1 MWIDSLKVT
10 GEYYL
15 EYTFGATNILL
26 GENGTGKSTFV
37 KLLLYILGVDIPD
50 FIDEISKYRFCDW
63 VCAEV
68 TTKTNNKFRIMR
80 KLPYADMIMV
90 TPYENGMPNDDDIL
104 ILNLEDYS
112 NFLLEEEQYSKE
124 KIGYGNG
131 QQASFRYR
139 FILRTAVVDQTT
151 PHGKILANLGGSGN
165 DYISNQ
171 GLINKAIIEEIL
183 KRNNSEE
190 KRIRLELKSKEKER
204 TSLRAKESLYKELLN
219 QYSNA
224 DEKYPKRIDAV
235 DKEMNQILQEKDN
248 LSTQQYRTLV
258 KLEHISDKNTEK
270 EIVALRAELNK
281 LKEKQ
286 TKAKLEMLD
295 IEDVLKKLHVELKD
309 LKSNIAATT
318 ILKDIPVTICP
329 VCLSELNEMEIESGL
344 CHNCKEHSK
353 EDVLEK
359 VAIYKKMVEDSIKEA
374 KSLIEQN
381 DVLLKDVNDE
391 IREKT
396 KKLNM
401 LQEKYL
407 NKLEEIKEP
416 LECLIQE
423 IKDKI
428 DVVTG
433 RYYRLSELRKNL
445 VEKNR
450 LTSEKDRLTQEI
462 KILREELEEASKKSS
477 NDILIFEKW
486 KTLYEDIFKE
496 IFSQTCSVS
505 ISSEDY
511 MPIINDNTMN
521 RISSESM
528 KLVARLSYVLSLYKL
543 QSYLE
548 NDIVNSVGL
557 VMFDSPKDKDL
568 DNDKYR
574 KFLNIVANNSEGQ
587 VFLTGSVMEREIYEE
602 AFDKGCFF
610 NFLTEDDR
618 LLKNTPRTEMN
629 DNSH

>member
-63 VCAEV
+63 VCAEI

-112 NFLLEEEQYSKE
+112 NFLLDEEQYSKE

-151 PHGKILANLGGSGN
+151 PHGKILASLGGSGN

-171 GLINKAIIEEIL
+171 GLINKAIIEDIL

-219 QYSNA
+219 EYSNA
-224 DEKYPKRIDAV
+224 DEKYPKLIDAV

-270 EIVALRAELNK
+270 EIVALRAKLNK

-295 IEDVLKKLHVELKD
+295 IEDVLKNLHAELKD

-318 ILKDIPVTICP
+318 ILKNIPVTICP

-381 DVLLKDVNDE
+381 DVFLKDVNDE
-391 IREKT
+391 IRDKT

-401 LQEKYL
+401 LQEKYF

-557 VMFDSPKDKDL
+557 VIFDSPKDKDL

-574 KFLNIVANNSEGQ
+574 KFLKIVADNSEGQ

-618 LLKNTPRTEMN
+618 LLKNRPCTDE
-629 DNSH
+629 

>member
-63 VCAEV
+63 VCAEI

-112 NFLLEEEQYSKE
+112 NFLLDEEQYSKE

-151 PHGKILANLGGSGN
+151 PHGKILASLGGSGN

-204 TSLRAKESLYKELLN
+204 TSLRTKESLYKELLN
-219 QYSNA
+219 EYSNA

-295 IEDVLKKLHVELKD
+295 IEDVLKKLHTELKD

-391 IREKT
+391 IKEKT

-486 KTLYEDIFKE
+486 KILYEDIFKE
-496 IFSQTCSVS
+496 IFSQTYSVS

-574 KFLNIVANNSEGQ
+574 KFLKIVADNSEGQ

-618 LLKNTPRTEMN
+618 LLKNTPRTDE
-629 DNSH
+629 

>member
-63 VCAEV
+63 VCAEI

-112 NFLLEEEQYSKE
+112 NFLLDEEQYSKE

-151 PHGKILANLGGSGN
+151 PHGKILASLGGSGN

-171 GLINKAIIEEIL
+171 GLINKAIIEDIL

-219 QYSNA
+219 EYSNA
-224 DEKYPKRIDAV
+224 DEKYPKLIDAV

-248 LSTQQYRTLV
+248 LSKQQYRTLV

-270 EIVALRAELNK
+270 EIVALRAKLNK

-295 IEDVLKKLHVELKD
+295 IEDVLKKLHAELKD

-318 ILKDIPVTICP
+318 ILKNIPVTICP

-391 IREKT
+391 IRDKT

-401 LQEKYL
+401 LQEKYF

-557 VMFDSPKDKDL
+557 VIFDSPKDKDL

-574 KFLNIVANNSEGQ
+574 KFLKIVADNSEGQ

-618 LLKNTPRTEMN
+618 LLKNRPCTDE
-629 DNSH
+629 

>member
-63 VCAEV
+63 VCAEI

-112 NFLLEEEQYSKE
+112 NFLLDEEQYSKE

-151 PHGKILANLGGSGN
+151 PHGKILASLGGSGN

-171 GLINKAIIEEIL
+171 GLINKAIIEDIL

-219 QYSNA
+219 EYSNA
-224 DEKYPKRIDAV
+224 DEKYPKLIDAV

-270 EIVALRAELNK
+270 EIVALRAKLNK

-295 IEDVLKKLHVELKD
+295 IEDVLKKLHAELKD

-318 ILKDIPVTICP
+318 ILKNIPVTICP

-391 IREKT
+391 IRDKT

-401 LQEKYL
+401 LQEKYF

-557 VMFDSPKDKDL
+557 VIFDSPKDKDL

-574 KFLNIVANNSEGQ
+574 KFLKIVADNSEGQ

-618 LLKNTPRTEMN
+618 LLKNRPCTDE
-629 DNSH
+629 

>member
-63 VCAEV
+63 VCAEI

-112 NFLLEEEQYSKE
+112 NFLLDEEQYSKE

-151 PHGKILANLGGSGN
+151 PHGKILASLGGSGN

-219 QYSNA
+219 EYSNA

-295 IEDVLKKLHVELKD
+295 IEDVLKKLHAELKD

-353 EDVLEK
+353 EDILEK

-396 KKLNM
+396 KKLNV

-445 VEKNR
+445 IEKNR

-486 KTLYEDIFKE
+486 KILYEDIFKE

-574 KFLNIVANNSEGQ
+574 KFLKIVADNSEGQ
-587 VFLTGSVMEREIYEE
+587 VFLTGSVMERAIYEE

-618 LLKNTPRTEMN
+618 LLKNTPRTDE
-629 DNSH
+629 

>member
-63 VCAEV
+63 VCAEI

-112 NFLLEEEQYSKE
+112 NFLLDEEQYSKE

-151 PHGKILANLGGSGN
+151 PHGKILASLGGSGN

-219 QYSNA
+219 EYSNA

-258 KLEHISDKNTEK
+258 KLEHISDKTAEK

-295 IEDVLKKLHVELKD
+295 IEDVLKKLYAELKD

-318 ILKDIPVTICP
+318 ILKNIPVTICP
-329 VCLSELNEMEIESGL
+329 VCLSELNEMEVESGL

-381 DVLLKDVNDE
+381 DVFLKDVNDE
-391 IREKT
+391 IRKKT

-574 KFLNIVANNSEGQ
+574 KFLKIVADNSEGQ

-602 AFDKGCFF
+602 AFEKRCFF
-610 NFLTEDDR
+610 SFLTEDDR
-618 LLKNTPRTEMN
+618 LLKNSPRTDE
-629 DNSH
+629 

>member
-63 VCAEV
+63 VCAEI

-112 NFLLEEEQYSKE
+112 NFLLDEEQYSKE

-151 PHGKILANLGGSGN
+151 PHGKILASLGGSGN

-171 GLINKAIIEEIL
+171 GLINKAIIEDIL

-190 KRIRLELKSKEKER
+190 NRIRLELKSKEKER

-219 QYSNA
+219 EYSNA
-224 DEKYPKRIDAV
+224 DEKYPKLIDAV

-270 EIVALRAELNK
+270 EIVALRAKLNK

-295 IEDVLKKLHVELKD
+295 IEDVLKKLHAELKD

-318 ILKDIPVTICP
+318 ILKNIPVTICP

-391 IREKT
+391 IRDKT

-401 LQEKYL
+401 LQEKYF

-557 VMFDSPKDKDL
+557 VIFDSPKDKDL

-574 KFLNIVANNSEGQ
+574 KFLKIVADNSEGQ

-618 LLKNTPRTEMN
+618 LLKNRPCTDE
-629 DNSH
+629 

>member
-63 VCAEV
+63 VCAEI

-112 NFLLEEEQYSKE
+112 NFLLDEEQYSKE

-151 PHGKILANLGGSGN
+151 PHGKILASLGGSGN

-171 GLINKAIIEEIL
+171 GLINKAIIEDIL

-219 QYSNA
+219 EYSNA
-224 DEKYPKRIDAV
+224 DEKYPKLIDAV
-235 DKEMNQILQEKDN
+235 DKEMNQILQEQDN

-270 EIVALRAELNK
+270 EIVALRAKLNK

-295 IEDVLKKLHVELKD
+295 IEDVLKKLHAELKD

-318 ILKDIPVTICP
+318 ILKNIPVTICP

-391 IREKT
+391 IRDKT

-401 LQEKYL
+401 LQEKYF

-557 VMFDSPKDKDL
+557 VIFDSPKDKDL

-574 KFLNIVANNSEGQ
+574 KFLKIVADNSEGQ

-618 LLKNTPRTEMN
+618 LLKNRPCTDE
-629 DNSH
+629 

>member
-295 IEDVLKKLHVELKD
+295 IEDVLKKLYAELKD

>member
-63 VCAEV
+63 VCAEI

-112 NFLLEEEQYSKE
+112 NFLLDEEQYSKE

-151 PHGKILANLGGSGN
+151 PHGKILASLGGSGN

-171 GLINKAIIEEIL
+171 GLINKAIIEDIL

-219 QYSNA
+219 EYSNA
-224 DEKYPKRIDAV
+224 DEKYPKLIDAV

-270 EIVALRAELNK
+270 EIVALRAKLNK

-295 IEDVLKKLHVELKD
+295 IEDVLKKLHAELKD

-318 ILKDIPVTICP
+318 ILKNIPVTICP

-391 IREKT
+391 IRDKT
-396 KKLNM
+396 KNLNM
-401 LQEKYL
+401 LKEKYF

-416 LECLIQE
+416 LEFLIQE

-557 VMFDSPKDKDL
+557 VIFDSPKDKDL

-574 KFLNIVANNSEGQ
+574 KFLKIVADNSEGQ

-618 LLKNTPRTEMN
+618 LLKNRPCTDE
-629 DNSH
+629 

>member
-10 GEYYL
+10 GEYHL

-37 KLLLYILGVDIPD
+37 KLLLYVLGVDVPD

-63 VCAEV
+63 ACAVVE
-68 TTKTNNKFRIMR
+68 TKTNKKFRIMR
-80 KLPYADMIMV
+80 KLPYADMVMV
-90 TPYENGMPNDDDIL
+90 TPYENDIPNDDDIV

-112 NFLLEEEQYSKE
+112 NFLLDEEQYSKE

-131 QQASFRYR
+131 QYASFRYR

-165 DYISNQ
+165 DYISSQ
-171 GLINKAIIEEIL
+171 GLINKAIIEEVL
-183 KRNNSEE
+183 KRNNSQE

-204 TSLRAKESLYKELLN
+204 TSIKTKESLYKELIN
-219 QYSNA
+219 EYINA
-224 DEKYPKRIDAV
+224 DEKYPKRIDGV
-235 DKEMNQILQEKDN
+235 DKEMNTILQEKEN
-248 LSTQQYRTLV
+248 LSTQQYQTLV
-258 KLEHISDKNTEK
+258 KLEHISDKATEK
-270 EIVALRAELNK
+270 KIIELRSELNK

-295 IEDVLKKLHVELKD
+295 IEDVLKKLQMELKD

-318 ILKDIPVTICP
+318 VLKDIPVTICP
-329 VCLSELNEMEIESGL
+329 VCLSELNEVEIENGL

-353 EDVLEK
+353 EDALEK
-359 VAIYKKMVEDSIKEA
+359 IAIYKKMIEDSITEA
-374 KSLIEQN
+374 KSLIKQN
-381 DVLLKDVNDE
+381 NILLKNVNDE
-391 IREKT
+391 ITEKT
-396 KKLNM
+396 KKLDL
-401 LQEKYL
+401 LQKKYL
-407 NKLEEIKEP
+407 KKLAEIKDP

-428 DVVTG
+428 DAITG
-433 RYYRLSELRKNL
+433 RYYRLGELRKNL

-450 LTSEKDRLTQEI
+450 LTSEKDRLAMEI
-462 KILREELEEASKKSS
+462 RMLYEELEEASKKSS
-477 NDILIFEKW
+477 NDILIFENW
-486 KTLYEDIFKE
+486 KILYEDIFKE
-496 IFSQTCSVS
+496 IFSQSCSVS

-543 QSYLE
+543 QSCLE
-548 NDIVNSVGL
+548 NDIVNPVGL

-574 KFLNIVANNSEGQ
+574 NFLKIVADNSNGQ
-587 VFLTGSVMEREIYEE
+587 VFLTGSVMDRKIYEE
-602 AFDKGCFF
+602 VFDRSCFF
-610 NFLTEDDR
+610 NYLTEDDR
-618 LLKNTPRTEMN
+618 LLKKDCTDE
-629 DNSH
+629 

>member
-63 VCAEV
+63 VCAEI

-112 NFLLEEEQYSKE
+112 NFLLDEEQYSKE

-151 PHGKILANLGGSGN
+151 PHGKILASLGGSGN

-171 GLINKAIIEEIL
+171 GLINKAIIEDIL

-219 QYSNA
+219 EYSNA
-224 DEKYPKRIDAV
+224 DEKYPKLIDAV

-270 EIVALRAELNK
+270 EIVALRAKLNK

-295 IEDVLKKLHVELKD
+295 IEDVLKKLHAELKD

-318 ILKDIPVTICP
+318 ILKNIPVTICP

-391 IREKT
+391 IRDKT

-450 LTSEKDRLTQEI
+450 LTSKKDRLTQEI

-557 VMFDSPKDKDL
+557 VIFDSPKDKDL

-574 KFLNIVANNSEGQ
+574 KFLKIVADNSEGQ

-618 LLKNTPRTEMN
+618 LLKNRPCTDE
-629 DNSH
+629 

>member
-63 VCAEV
+63 VCAEI

-112 NFLLEEEQYSKE
+112 NFLLDEEQYSKE

-151 PHGKILANLGGSGN
+151 PHGKILASLGGSGN

-171 GLINKAIIEEIL
+171 GLINKAIIEDIL

-219 QYSNA
+219 EYSNA
-224 DEKYPKRIDAV
+224 DEKYPKLIDAV

-270 EIVALRAELNK
+270 EIVALRAKLNK

-295 IEDVLKKLHVELKD
+295 IEDVLKKLHAELKD

-318 ILKDIPVTICP
+318 ILKNIPVTICP

-391 IREKT
+391 IRDKT

-557 VMFDSPKDKDL
+557 VIFDSPKDKDL

-574 KFLNIVANNSEGQ
+574 KFLKIVADNSEGQ

-618 LLKNTPRTEMN
+618 LLKNRPCIDE
-629 DNSH
+629 

>member
-63 VCAEV
+63 VCAEI

-112 NFLLEEEQYSKE
+112 NFLLDEEQYSKE

-219 QYSNA
+219 EYSNA

-286 TKAKLEMLD
+286 TKAKLEILD
-295 IEDVLKKLHVELKD
+295 IEDVLKKLHAELKD

-396 KKLNM
+396 KKLNK

-450 LTSEKDRLTQEI
+450 LTSEKDRLTEEI

-477 NDILIFEKW
+477 NDILIFENW

-528 KLVARLSYVLSLYKL
+528 KLVARLSYVLSLCKL

-574 KFLNIVANNSEGQ
+574 KFLKIVANNSEGQ

-602 AFDKGCFF
+602 AFDKECFF

-618 LLKNTPRTEMN
+618 LLKNTPRTDE
-629 DNSH
+629 

>member
-10 GEYYL
+10 GDYYL

-63 VCAEV
+63 VCAEI

-112 NFLLEEEQYSKE
+112 NFLLDEEQYSKE

-151 PHGKILANLGGSGN
+151 PHGKILASLGGSGN

-204 TSLRAKESLYKELLN
+204 TSLRTKETLYKELLN
-219 QYSNA
+219 EYSNA

-286 TKAKLEMLD
+286 TKSKLEMLD
-295 IEDVLKKLHVELKD
+295 IEDVLKKLHVELKN

-557 VMFDSPKDKDL
+557 VIFDSPKDKDL

-574 KFLNIVANNSEGQ
+574 KFLKIVADNSEGQ

-602 AFDKGCFF
+602 TFDKGCFF
-610 NFLTEDDR
+610 NSLTEDDR
-618 LLKNTPRTEMN
+618 LLKNTPRTDE
-629 DNSH
+629 

>member
-63 VCAEV
+63 VCAEI

-90 TPYENGMPNDDDIL
+90 TPYENGMSNDDDIF

-112 NFLLEEEQYSKE
+112 NFLLDEEQYSKE

-219 QYSNA
+219 EYSNA
-224 DEKYPKRIDAV
+224 DEKYPKRINAV

-270 EIVALRAELNK
+270 EIVALRAELNR

-295 IEDVLKKLHVELKD
+295 IEDVLKKLHAELKD

-329 VCLSELNEMEIESGL
+329 VCLSELNEMELESGL

-423 IKDKI
+423 IKDKL

-548 NDIVNSVGL
+548 IDIVNSVGL

-574 KFLNIVANNSEGQ
+574 KFLKIVANNSEGQ

-602 AFDKGCFF
+602 AFDKDCFF

-618 LLKNTPRTEMN
+618 LLKNTPRTDE
-629 DNSH
+629 

>member
-63 VCAEV
+63 VCAEI

-112 NFLLEEEQYSKE
+112 NFLLDEEQYSKE

-151 PHGKILANLGGSGN
+151 PHGKILASLGGSGN

-171 GLINKAIIEEIL
+171 GLINKAIIEDIL

-219 QYSNA
+219 EYSNA
-224 DEKYPKRIDAV
+224 DEKYPKLIDAV

-270 EIVALRAELNK
+270 EIVALRAKLNK

-295 IEDVLKKLHVELKD
+295 IEDVLKKLHAELKD

-318 ILKDIPVTICP
+318 ILKNIPVTICP

-391 IREKT
+391 IRDKT

-401 LQEKYL
+401 LQEKYF
-407 NKLEEIKEP
+407 NKLKEIKEP

-557 VMFDSPKDKDL
+557 VIFDSPKDKDL

-574 KFLNIVANNSEGQ
+574 KFLKIVADNSEGQ

-618 LLKNTPRTEMN
+618 LLKNRPCTDE
-629 DNSH
+629 

>member
-63 VCAEV
+63 VCAEI

-112 NFLLEEEQYSKE
+112 NFLLDEEQYSKE

-151 PHGKILANLGGSGN
+151 PHGKILASLGGSGN

-219 QYSNA
+219 EYSNA
-224 DEKYPKRIDAV
+224 DEKYPKRINAV

-270 EIVALRAELNK
+270 EIIALRAELNR

-295 IEDVLKKLHVELKD
+295 IEDVLKKLHAELKD

-329 VCLSELNEMEIESGL
+329 VCLSELNEMELESGL

-381 DVLLKDVNDE
+381 DVLLKDVNAE

-423 IKDKI
+423 IKDKL

-543 QSYLE
+543 QSYLK

-574 KFLNIVANNSEGQ
+574 KFLKIVANNSEGQ

-602 AFDKGCFF
+602 AFDKECFF

-618 LLKNTPRTEMN
+618 LLKNTPRT
-629 DNSH
+629 DK

>member
-63 VCAEV
+63 VCAEI

-112 NFLLEEEQYSKE
+112 NFLLDEEQYSKE

-151 PHGKILANLGGSGN
+151 PHGKILASLGGSGN

-219 QYSNA
+219 EYSNA

-295 IEDVLKKLHVELKD
+295 IEDVLKKLHAELKD

-353 EDVLEK
+353 EDILEK

-396 KKLNM
+396 KKLNV

-486 KTLYEDIFKE
+486 KILYEDIFKE

-543 QSYLE
+543 QLYLE

-557 VMFDSPKDKDL
+557 VIFDSPKDKDL

-574 KFLNIVANNSEGQ
+574 KFLKIVAGNSEGQ

-602 AFDKGCFF
+602 AFDKACFF

-618 LLKNTPRTEMN
+618 LLKNTPRTDE
-629 DNSH
+629 

>member
-63 VCAEV
+63 VCAEI

-112 NFLLEEEQYSKE
+112 NFLLDEEQYSKE

-151 PHGKILANLGGSGN
+151 PHGKILASLGGSGN

-219 QYSNA
+219 EYSNA

-295 IEDVLKKLHVELKD
+295 IEDVLKKLHAELKD

-329 VCLSELNEMEIESGL
+329 VCLSELNEMEMESGL

-353 EDVLEK
+353 EDILEK

-381 DVLLKDVNDE
+381 DVFLKDVNDE

-396 KKLNM
+396 KKLNV

-486 KTLYEDIFKE
+486 KILYEDIFKE

-557 VMFDSPKDKDL
+557 VIFDSPKDKDL

-574 KFLNIVANNSEGQ
+574 KFLKIVAGNSEGQ

-602 AFDKGCFF
+602 AFDKACFF

-618 LLKNTPRTEMN
+618 LLKNTPRTDE
-629 DNSH
+629 

>member
-63 VCAEV
+63 VCAEI

-112 NFLLEEEQYSKE
+112 NFLLDEEQYSKE

-151 PHGKILANLGGSGN
+151 PHGKILASLGGSGN

-171 GLINKAIIEEIL
+171 GLINKAIIEDIL

-219 QYSNA
+219 EYSNA
-224 DEKYPKRIDAV
+224 DEKYPKLIDAV

-270 EIVALRAELNK
+270 EIVALRAKLNK

-295 IEDVLKKLHVELKD
+295 IEDVLKKLHAELKD

-318 ILKDIPVTICP
+318 ILKNIPVTICP

-391 IREKT
+391 IRDKT

-401 LQEKYL
+401 LQEKYF

-450 LTSEKDRLTQEI
+450 LTSEKYRLTQEI

-557 VMFDSPKDKDL
+557 VIFDSPKDKDL

-574 KFLNIVANNSEGQ
+574 KFLKIVADNSEGQ

-618 LLKNTPRTEMN
+618 LLKNRPCTDE
-629 DNSH
+629 

>member
-1 MWIDSLKVT
+1 M
-10 GEYYL
+10 
-15 EYTFGATNILL
+15 
-26 GENGTGKSTFV
+26 
-37 KLLLYILGVDIPD
+37 
-50 FIDEISKYRFCDW
+50 
-63 VCAEV
+63 
-68 TTKTNNKFRIMR
+68 
-80 KLPYADMIMV
+80 
-90 TPYENGMPNDDDIL
+90 
-104 ILNLEDYS
+104 
-112 NFLLEEEQYSKE
+112 
-124 KIGYGNG
+124 
-131 QQASFRYR
+131 
-139 FILRTAVVDQTT
+139 
-151 PHGKILANLGGSGN
+151 
-165 DYISNQ
+165 
-171 GLINKAIIEEIL
+171 
-183 KRNNSEE
+183 
-190 KRIRLELKSKEKER
+190 
-204 TSLRAKESLYKELLN
+204 YKELLN
-219 QYSNA
+219 EYSNA

-295 IEDVLKKLHVELKD
+295 IEDVLKKLHAELKD

-353 EDVLEK
+353 EDILEK

-396 KKLNM
+396 KKLNV

-486 KTLYEDIFKE
+486 KILYEDIFKE

-574 KFLNIVANNSEGQ
+574 KFLKIVADNSEGQ

-618 LLKNTPRTEMN
+618 LLKNTPRTDE
-629 DNSH
+629 

>member
-63 VCAEV
+63 VCAEI

-112 NFLLEEEQYSKE
+112 NFLLDEEQYSKE

-151 PHGKILANLGGSGN
+151 PHGKILASLGGSGN

-219 QYSNA
+219 EYSNA

-295 IEDVLKKLHVELKD
+295 IEDVLKKLHAELKD

-353 EDVLEK
+353 EDILEK

-396 KKLNM
+396 KKLNV

-450 LTSEKDRLTQEI
+450 LTSEKDRLTEEI

-486 KTLYEDIFKE
+486 KILYEDIFKE

-574 KFLNIVANNSEGQ
+574 KFLKIVADNSEGQ

-618 LLKNTPRTEMN
+618 LLKNTPRTDE
-629 DNSH
+629 

>member
-63 VCAEV
+63 VCAEI

-112 NFLLEEEQYSKE
+112 NFLLDEEQYSKE

-151 PHGKILANLGGSGN
+151 PHGKILASLGGSGN

-171 GLINKAIIEEIL
+171 GLINKAIIEDIL

-219 QYSNA
+219 EYSNA
-224 DEKYPKRIDAV
+224 DEKYPKLIDAV

-270 EIVALRAELNK
+270 EIVALRAKLNK

-295 IEDVLKKLHVELKD
+295 IEDVLKKLHAELKD

-318 ILKDIPVTICP
+318 ILKNIPVTICP

-391 IREKT
+391 IRDKT

-401 LQEKYL
+401 LQEKYF

-557 VMFDSPKDKDL
+557 VIFDSPKDKDL

-574 KFLNIVANNSEGQ
+574 KFLKIVADNSEGQ

-610 NFLTEDDR
+610 NFLTEDDM
-618 LLKNTPRTEMN
+618 LLKNRPCTDE
-629 DNSH
+629 

>member
-63 VCAEV
+63 VCAEI

-112 NFLLEEEQYSKE
+112 NFLLDEEQYSKE

-151 PHGKILANLGGSGN
+151 PHGKILASLGGSGN
-165 DYISNQ
+165 DHISNQ

-204 TSLRAKESLYKELLN
+204 TSLRTKESLYKELLN
-219 QYSNA
+219 EYSNA

-295 IEDVLKKLHVELKD
+295 IEDVLKKLHTELKD

-391 IREKT
+391 IKEKT

-486 KTLYEDIFKE
+486 KILYEDIFKE
-496 IFSQTCSVS
+496 IFSQTYSVS

-574 KFLNIVANNSEGQ
+574 KFLKIVADNSEGQ

-618 LLKNTPRTEMN
+618 LLKNTPRTDE
-629 DNSH
+629 

>member
-63 VCAEV
+63 VCAEI

-112 NFLLEEEQYSKE
+112 NFLLDEEQYSKE

-151 PHGKILANLGGSGN
+151 PHGKILASLGGSGN

-171 GLINKAIIEEIL
+171 GLINKAIIEDIL

-190 KRIRLELKSKEKER
+190 KRIRLELNSKEKER

-219 QYSNA
+219 EYSNA
-224 DEKYPKRIDAV
+224 DEKYPKLIDAV

-270 EIVALRAELNK
+270 EIVALRAKLNK

-295 IEDVLKKLHVELKD
+295 IEDVLKKLHAELKD

-318 ILKDIPVTICP
+318 ILKNIPVTICP

-391 IREKT
+391 IRDKT

-401 LQEKYL
+401 LQEKYF

-557 VMFDSPKDKDL
+557 VIFDSPKDKDL

-574 KFLNIVANNSEGQ
+574 KFLKIVADNSEGQ

-618 LLKNTPRTEMN
+618 LLKNRPCTDE
-629 DNSH
+629 

>member
-63 VCAEV
+63 VCAEI

-112 NFLLEEEQYSKE
+112 NFLLDEEQYSKE

-219 QYSNA
+219 EYSNA

-286 TKAKLEMLD
+286 TKAKLEILD
-295 IEDVLKKLHVELKD
+295 IEDVLKKLYAELKD

-396 KKLNM
+396 KKLNK

-477 NDILIFEKW
+477 NDILIFENW

-528 KLVARLSYVLSLYKL
+528 KLVARLSYVLSLCKL

-574 KFLNIVANNSEGQ
+574 KFLKIVANNSEGQ

-602 AFDKGCFF
+602 AFDKECFF

-618 LLKNTPRTEMN
+618 LLKNTPRTDE
-629 DNSH
+629 

>member
-63 VCAEV
+63 VCAEI

-112 NFLLEEEQYSKE
+112 NFLLDEEQYSKE

-151 PHGKILANLGGSGN
+151 PHGKILASLGGSGN

-219 QYSNA
+219 EYSNA

-295 IEDVLKKLHVELKD
+295 IEDVLKKLYAELKD

-423 IKDKI
+423 IKDKV
-428 DVVTG
+428 DVITG

-574 KFLNIVANNSEGQ
+574 KFLKIVADNSEGQ

-618 LLKNTPRTEMN
+618 LLKSMPRTDE
-629 DNSH
+629 

>member
-63 VCAEV
+63 VCAEI

-112 NFLLEEEQYSKE
+112 NFLLDEEQYSKE

-151 PHGKILANLGGSGN
+151 PHGKILASLGGSGN

-219 QYSNA
+219 EYSNA
-224 DEKYPKRIDAV
+224 DEKYPKRINAV

-270 EIVALRAELNK
+270 EIVALRAELNR

-295 IEDVLKKLHVELKD
+295 IEDVLKKLHAELKD

-329 VCLSELNEMEIESGL
+329 VCLSELNETELESGL

-381 DVLLKDVNDE
+381 DVLLKDVNAE

-423 IKDKI
+423 IKDKL

-462 KILREELEEASKKSS
+462 KILREELEEASKKNS

-543 QSYLE
+543 QSYLK

-574 KFLNIVANNSEGQ
+574 KFLKIVANNSEGQ

-602 AFDKGCFF
+602 AFDKECFF

-618 LLKNTPRTEMN
+618 LLKNTPRT
-629 DNSH
+629 DK

>member
-63 VCAEV
+63 VCAEI

-112 NFLLEEEQYSKE
+112 NFLLDEEQYSKE

-151 PHGKILANLGGSGN
+151 PHGKILASLGGSGN

-171 GLINKAIIEEIL
+171 GLINKAIIEDIL

-219 QYSNA
+219 EYSNA
-224 DEKYPKRIDAV
+224 DEKYPKLIDAV

-258 KLEHISDKNTEK
+258 KLEHISNKNTEK
-270 EIVALRAELNK
+270 EIVALRAKLNK

-295 IEDVLKKLHVELKD
+295 IEDVLKKLHAELKD

-318 ILKDIPVTICP
+318 ILKNIPVTICP

-391 IREKT
+391 IRDKT

-401 LQEKYL
+401 LQEKYF

-557 VMFDSPKDKDL
+557 VIFDSPKDKDL

-574 KFLNIVANNSEGQ
+574 KFLKIVADNSEGQ

-618 LLKNTPRTEMN
+618 LLKNRPCTDE
-629 DNSH
+629 

>member
-63 VCAEV
+63 VCAEI

-112 NFLLEEEQYSKE
+112 NFLLDEEQYSKE

-151 PHGKILANLGGSGN
+151 PHGKILASLGGSGN

-171 GLINKAIIEEIL
+171 GLINKAIIEDIL
-183 KRNNSEE
+183 
-190 KRIRLELKSKEKER
+190 IRLELKSKEKER

-219 QYSNA
+219 EYSNA
-224 DEKYPKRIDAV
+224 DEKYPKLIDAV

-270 EIVALRAELNK
+270 EIVALRAKLNK

-295 IEDVLKKLHVELKD
+295 IEDVLKKLHAELKD

-318 ILKDIPVTICP
+318 ILKNIPVTICP

-391 IREKT
+391 IRDKT

-401 LQEKYL
+401 LQEKYF

-557 VMFDSPKDKDL
+557 VIFDSPKDKDL

-574 KFLNIVANNSEGQ
+574 KFLKIVADNSEGQ

-618 LLKNTPRTEMN
+618 LLKNRPCTDE
-629 DNSH
+629 

>member
-63 VCAEV
+63 VCAEI

-112 NFLLEEEQYSKE
+112 NFLLDEEQYSKE

-151 PHGKILANLGGSGN
+151 PHGKILASLGGSGN

-171 GLINKAIIEEIL
+171 GLINKAIIEDIL

-219 QYSNA
+219 EYSNA

-270 EIVALRAELNK
+270 EIVALRAKLNK

-295 IEDVLKKLHVELKD
+295 IEDVLKKLHAELKD

-344 CHNCKEHSK
+344 CHNCKMHSK
-353 EDVLEK
+353 EDILEK

-381 DVLLKDVNDE
+381 DVLLKDVNNE

-396 KKLNM
+396 KKLNV

-477 NDILIFEKW
+477 NDILIFERW
-486 KTLYEDIFKE
+486 KILYEDIFKE

-528 KLVARLSYVLSLYKL
+528 KLVARLSYALSLYKL

-574 KFLNIVANNSEGQ
+574 KFLKIVADNSEGQ

-618 LLKNTPRTEMN
+618 LLKNTPRTDE
-629 DNSH
+629 

>member
-63 VCAEV
+63 VCAEI

-112 NFLLEEEQYSKE
+112 NFLLDEEQYSKE

-151 PHGKILANLGGSGN
+151 PHGKILASLGGSGN

-171 GLINKAIIEEIL
+171 GLINKAIIEDIL

-219 QYSNA
+219 EYSNA
-224 DEKYPKRIDAV
+224 DEKYPKLIDAV

-270 EIVALRAELNK
+270 EIVALRAKLNK

-295 IEDVLKKLHVELKD
+295 IEDVLKKLHAELKD

-318 ILKDIPVTICP
+318 ILKNIPVTICP

-391 IREKT
+391 IRDKT

-401 LQEKYL
+401 LQEKYF

-557 VMFDSPKDKDL
+557 VIFDSPKDKAL

-574 KFLNIVANNSEGQ
+574 KFLKIVADNSEGQ

-618 LLKNTPRTEMN
+618 LLKNRPCTDE
-629 DNSH
+629 

>member
-63 VCAEV
+63 VCAEI

-112 NFLLEEEQYSKE
+112 NFLLDEEQYSKE

-151 PHGKILANLGGSGN
+151 PHGKILASLGGSGN

-171 GLINKAIIEEIL
+171 GLINKAIIEDIL

-219 QYSNA
+219 EYSNA
-224 DEKYPKRIDAV
+224 DEKYPKLIDAV

-270 EIVALRAELNK
+270 EIVALRAKLNK

-295 IEDVLKKLHVELKD
+295 IEDVLKKLHAELKD

-318 ILKDIPVTICP
+318 ILKNIPVTICP

-391 IREKT
+391 IRDKT

-401 LQEKYL
+401 LQEKYF

-462 KILREELEEASKKSS
+462 KILREELEA
-477 NDILIFEKW
+477 N
-486 KTLYEDIFKE
+486 
-496 IFSQTCSVS
+496 
-505 ISSEDY
+505 
-511 MPIINDNTMN
+511 
-521 RISSESM
+521 
-528 KLVARLSYVLSLYKL
+528 L
-543 QSYLE
+543 QSVK
-548 NDIVNSVGL
+548 I
-557 VMFDSPKDKDL
+557 
-568 DNDKYR
+568 
-574 KFLNIVANNSEGQ
+574 
-587 VFLTGSVMEREIYEE
+587 
-602 AFDKGCFF
+602 
-610 NFLTEDDR
+610 
-618 LLKNTPRTEMN
+618 
-629 DNSH
+629 